1 MKKRKKLAEIKAE
14 VAAVTRAATIAEA
27 CRVLKW
33 HLEEPALAEELNE
46 AFLSGME
53 LKQHPPTG
61 VISYYSGFDEVR
73 YL

>member
-1 MKKRKKLAEIKAE
+1 MKKRKKLAEIRAD
-14 VAAVTRAATIAEA
+14 VAAVTRADTIAEV

-33 HLEEPALAEELNE
+33 HLKETDLAEKLY
-46 AFLSGME
+46 LSMTSGE
-53 LKQHPPTG
+53 KHPQHPPVG